1 MNNKGFTLTELIV
14 TIAIIGI
21 ISMIAFPAISK
32 LKTDNE
38 NEKYKAY
45 EKVMENGAKLYVDS
59 KKRDLW
65 GENSTGTINISY
77 YMLKTA
83 GLVES
88 FEDSKL
94 NCSDSYV
101 CVRNSSYGV
110 ITYNTVVICKK
121 KENEVYNTNEQLEK
135 EGKSKINCNK

>member
-1 MNNKGFTLTELIV
+1 MSNKGFTLTELIV

-32 LKTDNE
+32 LKEDNE

-45 EKVMENGAKLYVDS
+45 ENVMKSGAKLYVDS

-65 GENSTGTINISY
+65 GKNQAGTIKLDYES
-77 YMLKTA
+77 LKSA

-88 FEDSKL
+88 FEEGKI

-110 ITYNTVVICKK
+110 ITYDTVVICKNNK
-121 KENEVYNTNEQLEK
+121 NVVYDTNKQLEK
-135 EGKSKINCNK
+135 EKKSQISC